1 MLLRRQLTI
10 AVVEQRHPLPQGSL
24 QRGFAPAPHPPATAS
39 ESLAAATTEEIDP
52 MTPCI
57 LISPAARRYVATN
70 VKAAGSRSNALIDI
84 EERNEKTAK
93 GRNRSEVGGNG
104 LITVGTDVSPLARK
118 GRSSVRFVRR
128 RTSNGGS

>member
-1 MLLRRQLTI
+1 
-10 AVVEQRHPLPQGSL
+10 
-24 QRGFAPAPHPPATAS
+24 
-39 ESLAAATTEEIDP
+39 

-93 GRNRSEVGGNG
+93 GRNRSEVGGHG

-118 GRSSVRFVRR
+118 GRSSVRFVPR